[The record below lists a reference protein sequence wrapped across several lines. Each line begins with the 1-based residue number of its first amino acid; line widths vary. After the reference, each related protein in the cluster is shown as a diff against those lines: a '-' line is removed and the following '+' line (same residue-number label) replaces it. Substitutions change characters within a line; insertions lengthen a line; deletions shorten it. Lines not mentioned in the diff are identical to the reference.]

1 MPFIT
6 CKVNRPISRAQETEL
21 KVRMGKAIEL
31 VPGKSEQYLLLS
43 FEPDSHLWLRGDD
56 SQPMTYIDATIFGN
70 EGHYGYP
77 EFTAEV
83 TRAFGDVLGIP
94 AGNVYIKYED
104 IIAWGVNGQYIDRSY
119 FR

>member
-6 CKVNRPISRAQETEL
+6 CKVNRPVSREQEIEL
-21 KVRMGKAIEL
+21 KARMGKAIEL
-31 VPGKSEQYLLLS
+31 VPGRSEQYLLLA
-43 FEPDSHLWLRGDD
+43 FEPESHLWLRGDD
-56 SQPMTYIDATIFGN
+56 SRPAAYIDAAIFGN

-77 EFTAEV
+77 EFTVEV

-104 IIAWGVNGQYIDRSY
+104 ITAWGVDGQYIDRSC

>member
-6 CKVNRPISRAQETEL
+6 CKVNVPVTQAQEIEL
-21 KVRMGKAIEL
+21 KTRMGKAIER
-31 VPGKSEQYLLLS
+31 VPGKSEKYLLLGI
-43 FEPDSHLWLRGDD
+43 EPDSHLWLRGD
-56 SQPMTYIDATIFGN
+56 STPMAYIVAAIFGN

-83 TRAFGDVLGIP
+83 TRAFGEVLNIP
-94 AGNVYIKYED
+94 PENVYILFQD
-104 IIAWGVNGQYIDRSY
+104 IAAWSVDGQYIDRSH

>member
-6 CKVNRPISRAQETEL
+6 CKVNQLISREQETEL
-21 KVRMGKAIEL
+21 KARMGKAIEP
-31 VPGKSEQYLLLS
+31 VPGKSEQYLLLA
-43 FEPDSHLWLRGDD
+43 FEPESRLWLRGDD
-56 SQPMTYIDATIFGN
+56 SQPMAYIDAAIFGN

-83 TRAFGDVLGIP
+83 TCAFEDVLGIP

-104 IIAWGVNGQYIDRSY
+104 ITAWGVNGQYIDRSY